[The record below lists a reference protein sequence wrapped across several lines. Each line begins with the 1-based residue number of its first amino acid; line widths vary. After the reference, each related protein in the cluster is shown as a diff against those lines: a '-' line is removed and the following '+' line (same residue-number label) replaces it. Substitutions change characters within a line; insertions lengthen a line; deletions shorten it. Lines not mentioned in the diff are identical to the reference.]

1 MNNTLLSS
9 SSSTTNIINGT
20 EINSRPSFDTSIQAD
35 VRGRKLFD
43 NMKKSDPHIVGNS
56 SSQIFNSTL
65 QSESKVLSSSMSSTF
80 SPLSSLS
87 TLSQWILTIRKEIQT
102 TMDSGSFRTM
112 SINECRDLVITLL
125 DNRQQF
131 LTKINQK
138 IETLRRDNDGSYL
151 QNPKISNSISLGSL
165 CPDTLEVFVYQSME
179 KKYGLRSLAVEHSA
193 MLLNAVERYKQ
204 QDFTIRFFHTIF
216 RNIVEE
222 EYKNVLDELKKKCK
236 RFISCWI
243 NE

>member
-9 SSSTTNIINGT
+9 SSSTNLVNGT
-20 EINSRPSFDTSIQAD
+20 ELNSRPSFDTSIQAD

-43 NMKKSDPHIVGNS
+43 NMKKSDPHIVGNSSLS

-138 IETLRRDNDGSYL
+138 IETLRRDNDGNIYSLYSYL
-151 QNPKISNSISLGSL
+151 L
-165 CPDTLEVFVYQSME
+165 Y
-179 KKYGLRSLAVEHSA
+179 
-193 MLLNAVERYKQ
+193 LLLLFYFTYK
-204 QDFTIRFFHTIF
+204 F
-216 RNIVEE
+216 
-222 EYKNVLDELKKKCK
+222 
-236 RFISCWI
+236 
-243 NE
+243 